1 MITEQQMIDS
11 MTLMGYDKDVISD
24 ILESE
29 GEEE

>member
-11 MTLMGYDKDVISD
+11 MTLMGYDKDVILD
-24 ILESE
+24 ILEGE